1 MQGGSEGAFQ
11 ICSVG
16 ESDLDAVWYIK
27 RIGNFQCG
35 MTARWPQSG
44 KPTCNRIAALQSRA
58 TTIHKHCALCDGL
71 RALKPSHKAAKSG
84 TAPADCCGKSRARPP
99 AVAADHRICIS

>member
-44 KPTCNRIAALQSRA
+44 KPNRIAALQSRA
-58 TTIHKHCALCDGL
+58 TQIHKHCALCEGL
-71 RALKPSHKAAKSG
+71 RPLNRHTRRPSPEPRLPIVAE
-84 TAPADCCGKSRARPP
+84 SRGR
-99 AVAADHRICIS
+99 DHQQ